1 VEIAEAQYYFRT
13 KTGIALALLLLYPR
27 PNQALLIRSHYTVW
41 SCNFADERKFAV
53 TNVKAIQTVVA
64 MIPFKPD
71 GRDAWFLL
79 LDTHWGT

>member
-1 VEIAEAQYYFRT
+1 QYYFRT

-53 TNVKAIQTVVA
+53 TKVKAIQTVVA

-71 GRDAWFLL
+71 GRDRMDFIVG
-79 LDTHWGT
+79 HSVG